1 MKGIRPIKKLGQHF
15 LVDKKI
21 ITRIIEKAALNPQSP
36 VLEIGPGRG
45 ALPLPLS
52 KSVRHLF
59 AVEKDPNLA
68 KLLEE
73 RLSRDRIENA
83 TIFNEDILRWDF
95 GKIGCKEDEKIQ
107 VVGNLPYNISSPFIE
122 KLIENR
128 RIIGRAI
135 LMFQQEVA
143 HRLTASPSEKAYGAL
158 TLLVRYHALSRHL
171 ISVGK
176 KAFYPV
182 PKVDSVVIEL
192 DFEKPY
198 HLRASNEDKFKKV
211 VKGAFSHR
219 RKTLLNSL
227 TKSLE
232 PQKDQAIIR
241 RTLQQCG
248 IDPTRRAETLD
259 MEEFIH
265 LSEALELTG
274 SRTTDK

>member
-15 LVDKKI
+15 LVDKRIIAKI
-21 ITRIIEKAALNPQSP
+21 IDKAALNPRGP

-45 ALPLPLS
+45 ALTLPLS

-59 AVEKDPNLA
+59 AVEKDPNLV

-73 RLSRDRIENA
+73 KLSRARIDNV
-83 TIFNEDILRWDF
+83 TIFTEDILRWDF
-95 GKIGCKEDEKIQ
+95 GKIGHAEHEKVQ
-107 VVGNLPYNISSPFIE
+107 VIGNLPYNISSPFIE

-128 RIIGRAI
+128 RIISRAI

-158 TLLVRYHALSRHL
+158 TLLVRYHAMSRPL
-171 ISVGK
+171 INVGK

-192 DFEKPY
+192 DFEKPSPL
-198 HLRASNEDKFKKV
+198 HISNEDNFKKV

-219 RKTLLNSL
+219 RKTLFNSL

-232 PQKDQAIIR
+232 LQGDHRSIR
-241 RTLQQCG
+241 RALEKCG
-248 IDPTRRAETLD
+248 IDPTRRAETLG
-259 MEEFIH
+259 MEEFIC
-265 LSEALELTG
+265 LAKALEFTG
-274 SRTTDK
+274 